1 MDFLEK
7 WPIQVP
13 LNTDAVSSKPPPPP
27 PPRSPVFIVA
37 ENQIYGLSESLDLLY
52 KWSSE
57 IMNLWTGFRAIPPQT
72 DEEDTLYMAAQF
84 I

>member
-13 LNTDAVSSKPPPPP
+13 LNTDVVSSKPPPP